1 MPVVALP
8 EHETVKLVFGSK
20 RTRSDQ
26 EFVAFCRANP
36 DLRLERTT
44 KGEIVIVPPAGIEG
58 SYRSMKASAQL
69 ERWADKDGHGKA
81 FDSSA
86 GFTLSDGAV
95 LSPDAAWV
103 SNDALERLSIEERR
117 EFAHLCPEFVI
128 EVMSPSDQLKPAM
141 AKMEQW
147 IANGVQLGWLID
159 GDNQTVYVYRKGRPP
174 VTRRG
179 VQELAGEGAVKGFVL
194 KLDSIWRGLR

>member
-8 EHETVKLVFGSK
+8 EHETVKLVFDSK
-20 RTRSDQ
+20 RTRSDE

-36 DLRLERTT
+36 DLRVERTA

-58 SYRSMKASAQL
+58 SYRSGGAFSQL
-69 ERWADKDGHGKA
+69 ARWAGKDGRGKA
-81 FDSSA
+81 FDASA
-86 GFTLSDGAV
+86 GFMVADGAC

-103 SNDALERLSIEERR
+103 SNAALARLSLEERR

-128 EVMSPSDQLKPAM
+128 EVISPTDRVKPAM

-147 IANGVQLGWLID
+147 IENGAQLGWLID
-159 GDNQTVYVYRKGRPP
+159 GDNQTVYVYRKGRPQ
-174 VTRRG
+174 VTRR
-179 VQELAGEGAVKGFVL
+179 
-194 KLDSIWRGLR
+194 